1 MPRYF
6 RCVDEDT
13 WLTES
18 RSEYTWRAAHELA
31 GELAPELA
39 KHVSNLFKKRVAS
52 LEEVRAW
59 TQIFFKAKDYKPR
72 SLSISLSRFYT
83 PVGRLD
89 THALA
94 RELGIKTEE
103 AAVLVKKLDKPLMV
117 ATMEEILQAVKHSYE
132 HRHRIEFAKGRV

>member
-31 GELAPELA
+31 VELAPELA
-39 KHVSNLFKKRVAS
+39 KQVSNLFKKRIAS
-52 LEEVRAW
+52 VEEVRAW
-59 TQIFFKAKDYKPR
+59 TQIFFKAKDYKPAR
-72 SLSISLSRFYT
+72 LSADLSRFYT
-83 PVGRLD
+83 PVGGLD
-89 THALA
+89 TNALA
-94 RELGIKTEE
+94 RELGLRTGE
-103 AAVLVKKLDKPLMV
+103 AAVLVRKLDKPLMV

-132 HRHRIEFAKGRV
+132 HRHKIEFAKGRV